1 MVLMLRNCRKIFIKL
16 LATIYMVLIIYS
28 VINYNS
34 RCRTT
39 MPDVLDY
46 RYLSDPIYFNKCRID
61 FPALG
66 IKKIDIFSEPE
77 INLIQEENKQVK
89 LGGSWRPMTCDS
101 WQKIAIVIPYRNRW
115 KHLKIL
121 LNRLHPMLTR
131 QKADYRIFVIEQS
144 GISTF
149 NRGKLMNIGYLEAL
163 DYDSFDCFVFHDVD
177 LIPENDKNIY
187 LCDQHARHL
196 ASAIDEMRYHVMFYN
211 YAGGVI
217 AINRENVKKINGYS
231 NFYWGWG
238 NEDDDLSARTKSAG
252 LLLTRPPEYIGRY
265 KMVRHVKDSRA
276 EHGNELFLSWRSR
289 WSADGLNDH
298 EGMNYT
304 VVARAN
310 RPLYTNITVNIGRS
324 TVPKK
329 QPTNPVQESL
339 WWFFNFY
346 YP

>member
-1 MVLMLRNCRKIFIKL
+1 MLPMVRQCRKVFTRV
-16 LATIYMVLIIYS
+16 LASIYLVLVIYS
-28 VINYNS
+28 ILNYNP

-39 MPDVLDY
+39 MPDVIYDE
-46 RYLSDPIYFNKCRID
+46 YLTDPIYLNKCRID
-61 FPALG
+61 FSSLG
-66 IKKIDIFSEPE
+66 IKKIDIFSDL
-77 INLIQEENKQVK
+77 NLNEVEAENKQVR
-89 LGGSWRPMTCDS
+89 LGGEWSPQTCDP
-101 WQKIAIVIPYRNRW
+101 WQKVAIIIPYRNRW

-121 LNRLHPMLTR
+121 LKRLHPMLFR

-144 GISTF
+144 GNHTF
-149 NRGKLMNIGYLEAL
+149 NRGKLMNIGYVEAL
-163 DYDSFDCFVFHDVD
+163 LYDHFDCFVFHDVD
-177 LIPENDKNIY
+177 LIPENDQNIY

-217 AINRENVKKINGYS
+217 AINRENVRKINGYS

-238 NEDDDLSARTKSAG
+238 NEDDDLSARTNNAG

-289 WSADGLNDH
+289 WLADGLNDNN
-298 EGMNYT
+298 GMNYN
-304 VVARAN
+304 VIARN
-310 RPLYTNITVNIGRS
+310 NTHLYTNISVDIG
-324 TVPKK
+324 TKMVPK
-329 QPTNPVQESL
+329 TSATTRVQESL